1 MNPVIGLL
9 SAGLL
14 DTHNKHTA
22 VYGKFNT
29 IFKKNS
35 KKLIFSSFHM

>member
-14 DTHNKHTA
+14 DTHTT
-22 VYGKFNT
+22 NT
-29 IFKKNS
+29 QLFMENLTPFKKNS